1 MRLSVRPST
10 VKRMQT
16 TANVIQHARRA
27 AIVLVVTT
35 GAALAVPWLWQVA
48 ADAGHAARRG
58 VPLQPDEVLAAL
70 TASAALV
77 GLAWLATGLLLAL
90 LARVPGTVGR
100 SARRVAGVV
109 TPALVRRVVGGLL
122 GVGVAAGLAPGAAV
136 AGSPTTPAM
145 VMAGTPAVG
154 GGPAGPIDQRPSP
167 LPDPG
172 FVPYAPVDRAPPPR
186 QWTAPERGWVPEPP
200 TVRAQPDVRVL
211 TSSPRPAPRNRPPHE
226 PPGEV
231 VVHRGD
237 TLWSV
242 AARHLGPGATDA
254 EVARAWPAW
263 FETNRAVIGDDPDL
277 LRPGQRLR
285 PPDEVRS

>member
-1 MRLSVRPST
+1 
-10 VKRMQT
+10 MQT
-16 TANVIQHARRA
+16 TSNCAIRARGA
-27 AIVLVVTT
+27 ATVAVVTT
-35 GAALAVPWLWQVA
+35 AVALAVPWLWQVV
-48 ADAGHAARRG
+48 ADAGRAARRG
-58 VPLQPDEVLAAL
+58 VRLQPDEVLVAL
-70 TASAALV
+70 TAGAALA
-77 GLAWLATGLLLAL
+77 GLAWLVTGLLLELLAL
-90 LARVPGTVGR
+90 LPGTVGR
-100 SARRVAGVV
+100 SARRVAEVV
-109 TPALVRRVVGGLL
+109 TPALVRRVAGGLL
-122 GVGVAAGLAPGAAV
+122 GAGVAAGLAPGAAV
-136 AGSPTTPAM
+136 AGSPPTPAT
-145 VMAGTPAVG
+145 VTVGTGSVTGALAVWTD
-154 GGPAGPIDQRPSP
+154 PRPSP

-172 FVPYAPVDRAPPPR
+172 FVPHAPVDRAPPPR

-211 TSSPRPAPRNRPPHE
+211 SPTPRPVLRNRPPHE

-263 FETNRAVIGDDPDL
+263 FEANRAVIGDDPDL